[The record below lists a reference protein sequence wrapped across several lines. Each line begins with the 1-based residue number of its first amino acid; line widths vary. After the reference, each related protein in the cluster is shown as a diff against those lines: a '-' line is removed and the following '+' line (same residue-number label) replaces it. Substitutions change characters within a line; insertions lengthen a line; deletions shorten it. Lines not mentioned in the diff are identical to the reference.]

1 MLSSATLF
9 ITHLK
14 PPFLLYIN
22 LYLEKIYFKKQT
34 DHSLKAYK
42 KQRKNYCSRLYKKVR
57 RETFP
62 QNDKEIA
69 DEVNSFFKSTIP
81 NLEKKIIIC
90 FITSQT
96 SLASSKGLLKLL
108 GYTCLLYS
116 LIRICFCF
124 VKGSHYY
131 YYY

>member
-1 MLSSATLF
+1 MLSSAT
-9 ITHLK
+9 LK
-14 PPFLLYIN
+14 PPFLLYVN
-22 LYLEKIYFKKQT
+22 LYQEKIYFKKQT

-42 KQRKNYCSRLYKKVR
+42 KQGKNYCSRLYKKVR

-69 DEVNSFFKSTIP
+69 DEVNSFFKSTIL
-81 NLEKKIIIC
+81 NLEKKIVC
-90 FITSQT
+90 FIASQT
-96 SLASSKGLLKLL
+96 SLTSSKGLLELL

-124 VKGSHYY
+124 VKGSYY
-131 YYY
+131 YYYY

>member
-34 DHSLKAYK
+34 DHSLEAYK

-69 DEVNSFFKSTIP
+69 DEVNSFFKSSIP
-81 NLEKKIIIC
+81 NLEKKYC
-90 FITSQT
+90 NMFYHKSDFPKLKQR
-96 SLASSKGLLKLL
+96 SSKVAWLHMPVLQLD
-108 GYTCLLYS
+108 
-116 LIRICFCF
+116 
-124 VKGSHYY
+124 
-131 YYY
+131 